1 MGALLRV
8 RMAERRDA
16 CATRPPARPSER
28 PSAET
33 PVLYRAIAL
42 GEAIGR
48 DALPGVGVSQPADP
62 EEQEADRIADT
73 VMRGGHTPA
82 VPPLRRS
89 GQSAGGGHSLDPAD
103 RAFFEPRFGMDLDG
117 VRVHSDVAAEI
128 NARRL
133 SANAFT
139 IGSDISFASGR
150 YTPGTTSGR
159 RLLAHELAHVVQQS
173 SRGVARIHREG
184 IGDLRLSE
192 AISQLK
198 TDIVATAAYRALV
211 PDDRRLADGIIAKV
225 ATRTRPEQ
233 FDLYGKLKLLFDT
246 PVKAQATITTET
258 QEATAS
264 ALAQEKVRV
273 AKPAAKSATQREE
286 KAAADPRR
294 AKRWV
299 AIKGKFGGGTYFVD
313 RASPTDVVVRAEVML
328 TARGTGTAG
337 DVNAIKAMEDGIEK
351 AASAKGYLV
360 DLTFVNVA
368 GPNTFRVDVD
378 PSQWEVATNWSGG
391 DPVGFAHELH
401 HMFAFERDRYNY
413 IESHATNEAMEVT
426 DRLVWF
432 NDELDKPPGYNDP
445 TSIMSSAPHPNASDV
460 CAVAQL
466 DEKTCIA
473 ARTGK
478 GR

>member
-1 MGALLRV
+1 MVCGFIP
-8 RMAERRDA
+8 
-16 CATRPPARPSER
+16 TWP
-28 PSAET
+28 
-33 PVLYRAIAL
+33 
-42 GEAIGR
+42 
-48 DALPGVGVSQPADP
+48 
-62 EEQEADRIADT
+62 
-73 VMRGGHTPA
+73 
-82 VPPLRRS
+82 RRS
-89 GQSAGGGHSLDPAD
+89 T
-103 RAFFEPRFGMDLDG
+103 
-117 VRVHSDVAAEI
+117 
-128 NARRL
+128 ARRL